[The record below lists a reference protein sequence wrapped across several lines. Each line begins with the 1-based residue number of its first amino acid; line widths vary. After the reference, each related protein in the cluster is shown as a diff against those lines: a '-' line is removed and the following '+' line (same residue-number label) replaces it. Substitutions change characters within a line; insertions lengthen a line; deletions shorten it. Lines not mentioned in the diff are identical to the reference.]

1 MPGAGKTTL
10 GVGLADSLDLEFI
23 DTDQLIEAKIDD
35 SLQSYLDAHGYLA
48 LRTLEQS
55 VLLSSDFNKQVIATG
70 GSVVYGEQAMAL
82 LASKGPVV
90 FIDVS
95 EAVLLKRVHNIDTRG
110 IAKAPMQTFHQ
121 LFEERR
127 ALYRHYAD
135 ITVMTDGTTAV
146 QALKA
151 LRGAL
156 I

>member
-1 MPGAGKTTL
+1 M
-10 GVGLADSLDLEFI
+10 
-23 DTDQLIEAKIDD
+23 
-35 SLQSYLDAHGYLA
+35 
-48 LRTLEQS
+48 
-55 VLLSSDFNKQVIATG
+55 
-70 GSVVYGEQAMAL
+70 
-82 LASKGPVV
+82 V